1 MIYWKYRVK
10 IPEKSKVVAVWLTR
24 WAASAGDPSLR
35 LKNGSA
41 QDDSRHVIDEVHH
54 YQRKTLGAASICG
67 WKSVAPFVFLGDF
80 LRREASDGTARE
92 SVQECQGAGR
102 VGGGAV
108 FVAGDGAEVSGGEA
122 VGGFGS
128 V

>member
-54 YQRKTLGAASICG
+54 YQRKTLGAAASAPLKPEDGLTEPLAMTRAPSARPLFRGGWALGGRGDPCG
-67 WKSVAPFVFLGDF
+67 VVRVARLPL
-80 LRREASDGTARE
+80 
-92 SVQECQGAGR
+92 
-102 VGGGAV
+102 
-108 FVAGDGAEVSGGEA
+108 
-122 VGGFGS
+122 
-128 V
+128 